1 MDLDRVRKSVL
12 RMMRKF
18 PSRRATL
25 YRPCVDEYGQPTD
38 EMDALGTVE
47 CWTEGVERPRKW
59 DVTDG
64 GERYEDEGARWCAMV
79 WTAQLPA
86 ARHGD
91 VIRFADG
98 ETGVIKNTA
107 NNAGIRVFWQYGERG
122 TE

>member
-1 MDLDRVRKSVL
+1 MDLNRVRRNVL

-18 PSRRATL
+18 PSRTATL
-25 YRPCVDEYGQPTD
+25 YRPEADAYGQPT
-38 EMDALGTVE
+38 EALTELGTVE

-59 DVTDG
+59 DIDDS

-79 WTAQLPA
+79 WSEDLPK

-98 ETGVIKNTA
+98 ESGVVKNIA
-107 NNAGIRVFWQYGERG
+107 NNAGIRVFWQIGER